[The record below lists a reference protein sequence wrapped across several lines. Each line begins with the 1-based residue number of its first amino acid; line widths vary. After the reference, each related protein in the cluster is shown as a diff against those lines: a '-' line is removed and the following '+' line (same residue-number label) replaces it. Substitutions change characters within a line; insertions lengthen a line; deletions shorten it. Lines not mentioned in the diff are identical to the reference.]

1 MRSVRCDVCGT
12 KALIAASQ
20 CPKCGHLFE
29 MRDGSGEPLPVAH
42 CASCDSY
49 YPAHVHSCKW
59 CGTTL
64 TVEKVRKDHS
74 ATARWIAAA
83 VFLAAVWLGSHARDP
98 RPRVA
103 ARPRESAQSKAQTTS
118 ADTAARIEATTPVGA
133 VIPRDTANP
142 LDAAKPRDT
151 TEGAGDVVLSE
162 VSVPGPPTSTPARD
176 ATIPQ
181 ATRPSTAASIPVV
194 TPIPAA
200 PATVPPKPR
209 SSSPWV
215 SMVAKQWVIVRSNA
229 QGSAH
234 IVASVG
240 PASRVQLGESRGS
253 WRRIRAR
260 GIAGW
265 VDVSR
270 ASFVASPSSPRRAR
284 GVAAR

>member
-1 MRSVRCDVCGT
+1 MRSVRCDACGT
-12 KALIAASQ
+12 KALMAASK
-20 CPKCGHLFE
+20 CPKCGHGFE
-29 MRDGSGEPLPVAH
+29 VRDGFGELVPLAH

-64 TVEKVRKDHS
+64 TVEKARKETP

-83 VFLAAVWLGSHARDP
+83 AILAAVWLGSHARDP
-98 RPRVA
+98 GPKVA
-103 ARPRESAQSKAQTTS
+103 GHPRESARLQRKTVS
-118 ADTAARIEATTPVGA
+118 ADTIAQLTSANPVDAAT
-133 VIPRDTANP
+133 PRDTA
-142 LDAAKPRDT
+142 KSRDT
-151 TEGAGDVVLSE
+151 TERAGDVVFSD
-162 VSVPGPPTSTPARD
+162 VSGASTPAPARD

-181 ATRPSTAASIPVV
+181 PPGPSTTA
-194 TPIPAA
+194 PIPAVA
-200 PATVPPKPR
+200 PNPAPSTVLPPKPR
-209 SSSPWV
+209 STSPWV
-215 SMVAKQWVIVRSNA
+215 SMVAKQWVIVRADA

-270 ASFVASPSSPRRAR
+270 ASFDAVRSSPRRAR

>member
-1 MRSVRCDVCGT
+1 MRSVRCDACGT

-42 CASCDSY
+42 CASCDAY

-64 TVEKVRKDHS
+64 TVEKVRKETP
-74 ATARWIAAA
+74 AAAKWIAAA
-83 VFLAAVWLGSHARDP
+83 VFLGAVWLGSQARDP
-98 RPRVA
+98 RPRAA
-103 ARPRESAQSKAQTTS
+103 ARPRESAHSKAETAT
-118 ADTAARIEATTPVGA
+118 ADTAARVAATTPVGA
-133 VIPRDTANP
+133 VIPRDTLKA
-142 LDAAKPRDT
+142 RDT

-162 VSVPGPPTSTPARD
+162 VSVPGPPTSAPVRD

-181 ATRPSTAASIPVV
+181 AAMPSTTASLPVL
-194 TPIPAA
+194 TPNPAA
-200 PATVPPKPR
+200 PAALPTKPR

-215 SMVAKQWVIVRSNA
+215 SMVAKQWVIVRADA
-229 QGSAH
+229 QGSSH

-240 PASRVQLGESRGS
+240 PASRVQLGESRGT